1 MKKSPR
7 LTRFIEELAEIRLV
21 ASSLAYFTLLS
32 IFPLLIII
40 LSVFQY
46 VGGLETYY
54 PKAELLLFSH
64 LREATGSSVTK
75 FLRNALEGV
84 DFGALGISGFIF
96 LFWASLGLVRNIDY
110 AFHRIWR
117 LKIESSIYKR
127 LLLHWFMLI
136 AVPVAILL
144 FIFAKSLFF
153 VNEGRRSLEHQST
166 LALFLWIF
174 LFALYKFIP
183 EVKVKNWVAIVSA
196 AASGIG
202 LFAIQKSFLWISW
215 RVFRQNKI
223 YGSLASFP
231 IFLIWLLAIWYVIL
245 LGVSLCAFLQQKS
258 ANQSK

>member
-1 MKKSPR
+1 MKNWPR
-7 LTRFIEELAEIRLV
+7 LSRFFEELAEIRLV

-40 LSVFQY
+40 LSAFQY
-46 VGGLETYY
+46 VGGLEEYY
-54 PKAELLLFSH
+54 PKAEVLLFSH
-64 LREATGSSVTK
+64 LREATGSSVSK
-75 FLRNALEGV
+75 FIRSALEGV

-96 LFWASLGLVRNIDY
+96 LFWASMGLVRNIDY

-117 LKIESSIYKR
+117 IRIVSSLYKR

-136 AVPVAILL
+136 AVPLAILM
-144 FIFAKSLFF
+144 FIFAKSVFF
-153 VNEGRRSLEHQST
+153 MNEGRRSLEYQST
-166 LALFLWIF
+166 FAIFLWLFLF
-174 LFALYKFIP
+174 CLYKFLP
-183 EVKVKNWVAIVSA
+183 EIKVRTWVAVVSS

-231 IFLIWLLAIWYVIL
+231 IFLIWLLAIWYVVL

-258 ANQSK
+258 APK